1 MTPRPTRRCL
11 LLLAA
16 AATSSARGLSPPPK
30 PPPLKPPPLMP
41 RRLYMDWVALN
52 SKATARHIMRPPTT
66 AGRAECLQ
74 IKQELSAATA
84 AGEFVVDAFSA
95 AAATHSLDEE
105 SRPNGGLL
113 GVRLRQGVCRLPELD
128 RACFCSPL
136 GRVTGPLQTSQG
148 VHLLLVEERIGLQ
161 MHDAGMSRVVAQPRQ
176 EGGVRSVLAPPD
188 PDEAGDGPELL
199 LSLLGL
205 AVVSVAGGQLI
216 GAMASAVDLGA
227 MASAVR

>member
-30 PPPLKPPPLMP
+30 PPPLKPPLMP

-84 AGEFVVDAFSA
+84 AG
-95 AAATHSLDEE
+95 
-105 SRPNGGLL
+105 
-113 GVRLRQGVCRLPELD
+113 
-128 RACFCSPL
+128 SPRKIL
-136 GRVTGPLQTSQG
+136 FPT
-148 VHLLLVEERIGLQ
+148 E
-161 MHDAGMSRVVAQPRQ
+161 
-176 EGGVRSVLAPPD
+176 
-188 PDEAGDGPELL
+188 
-199 LSLLGL
+199 
-205 AVVSVAGGQLI
+205 
-216 GAMASAVDLGA
+216 
-227 MASAVR
+227 